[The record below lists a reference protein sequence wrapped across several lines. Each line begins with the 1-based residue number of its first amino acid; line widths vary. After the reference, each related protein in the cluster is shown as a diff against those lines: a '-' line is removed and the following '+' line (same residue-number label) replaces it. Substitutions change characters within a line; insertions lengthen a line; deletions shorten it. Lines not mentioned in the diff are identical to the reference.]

1 VIYFQKRKKLLKKL
15 SLIFITPYGAK
26 SIKQFEEVKNKIGLS
41 MVHVF
46 WKEDDY
52 EEDSLET
59 EDRNSNT
66 ILFILKEILKD
77 ESEGKI
83 EAIDEYT
90 KHTIKSFI
98 TFISNDFKSTIE
110 EELEGDLKRDIIYDV
125 DRFMEKYSS
134 ELNQNSL
141 SLVKNFTKYIQKN
154 HKNLIC
160 RHSRNHPVSIMVNE
174 KSGKIFSL
182 SKSGRG
188 LIIQLVY
195 KHHPLSS
202 DIIDNIISL
211 LIADT
216 FITQNGDRTIT
227 VKKESDLTA
236 IDIEKIFSLFISK
249 IQL

>member
-1 VIYFQKRKKLLKKL
+1 MKIYLASKFENKNPANINSYAMLVLNYNNEDLIIGKLDFSLTQTTFNKL
-15 SLIFITPYGAK
+15 
-26 SIKQFEEVKNKIGLS
+26 E
-41 MVHVF
+41 
-46 WKEDDY
+46 
-52 EEDSLET
+52 
-59 EDRNSNT
+59 
-66 ILFILKEILKD
+66 
-77 ESEGKI
+77 
-83 EAIDEYT
+83 
-90 KHTIKSFI
+90 
-98 TFISNDFKSTIE
+98 
-110 EELEGDLKRDIIYDV
+110 
-125 DRFMEKYSS
+125 
-134 ELNQNSL
+134 
-141 SLVKNFTKYIQKN
+141 N